1 MGILTTPVQ
10 ESRAAMAQTFS
21 NTALRR
27 IFLAAAGSKM
37 GDWAFSMASAVYV
50 FGHGGPTA
58 VGVLGVVRYLS
69 IALAAPIAS
78 TLADRQDRRK
88 VMIAADVIRFVL
100 VVLAALVVNAGS
112 PPVLFYVL
120 LVLAAVVGT
129 AFLPAERALLPS
141 LTRQPAELIGANVV
155 ASTVDSISMFVGP
168 AIAGFLL
175 AIASIPVVFLFNAV
189 SFLWS
194 ALVVL
199 RIPRA
204 LQLDDNDIETPAS
217 AAVSSGTG
225 HDDSVNPGNPG
236 NPGNLVHSV
245 GAANLPEGGDH
256 PPDEKLLRTVTHGFR
271 IIHGSREIRLLVGLY
286 CAQTVVAGAS
296 LVFTVSIAFELLKL
310 GNSGIGVLNAIVG
323 IGGVVGGFVALM
335 LAQRGRL
342 ATDFG
347 YGVLLW
353 SAPLVFLA
361 VIPRYGMAI
370 ALMGCLGLANSI
382 VDTNALTI
390 LQRLVPNESM
400 GRVFGAMESALI
412 GAMAVGSLAM
422 PLLLHL
428 VGLRWALTIIGGVIA
443 MVSVVAQPK
452 LRRLDRTA
460 LAPEGL
466 DDLARIPLLSVLPSS
481 VLERLAKGSTMMEV
495 ATGDPVFSEGEP
507 GERYY
512 MIVSG
517 EAAVSIRGSRIRTL
531 GAGDAFG
538 EIALLR
544 RIPRTAS
551 VTALSPLVL
560 RAIESEPF
568 VSAVTGHGG
577 AADQAEQLLTRLLKV
592 R

>member
-1 MGILTTPVQ
+1 
-10 ESRAAMAQTFS
+10 MAQTFS

-37 GDWAFSMASAVYV
+37 GDWAYSMASAVYV

-100 VVLAALVVNAGS
+100 VVLAALAVNAGS

-120 LVLAAVVGT
+120 SVLAAVVGT

-141 LTRQPAELIGANVV
+141 LTREPSELIGANVV

-175 AIASIPVVFLFNAV
+175 AVASIPIVFLFNAV

-194 ALVVL
+194 ALIVM

-204 LQLDDNDIETPAS
+204 VQVDAKEIETPVLAG
-217 AAVSSGTG
+217 VSSGSG
-225 HDDSVNPGNPG
+225 REDSVNPFNPVNSVG
-236 NPGNLVHSV
+236 SGNLPDV
-245 GAANLPEGGDH
+245 GEH
-256 PPDEKLLRTVTHGFR
+256 PLDEKLLRTVTHGFR

-323 IGGVVGGFVALM
+323 IGGVIGGFVALM

-347 YGVLLW
+347 FGVLLW

-370 ALMGCLGLANSI
+370 ALMGCIGLANSI

-422 PLLLHL
+422 PLLIHL
-428 VGLRWALTIIGGVIA
+428 VGLRWALTIIGGVIS
-443 MVSVVAQPK
+443 MVTMAAHPK
-452 LRRLDRTA
+452 LRGLDRTA

-466 DDLARIPLLSVLPSS
+466 GDLALIPLLSVLPSS
-481 VLERLAKGSTMMEV
+481 VLERLARRSTLMEV
-495 ATGDPVFSEGEP
+495 ATGDSVCAEGEP

-517 EAAVSIRGSRIRTL
+517 EAAVTIRGSRIRTL

-544 RIPRTAS
+544 RIPRTAT

-560 RAIESEPF
+560 RIIESEPF
-568 VSAVTGHGG
+568 VSAVTGHGE
-577 AADQAEQLLTRLLKV
+577 AADQAEQLLTRLLEV

>member
-1 MGILTTPVQ
+1 
-10 ESRAAMAQTFS
+10 MAQTFS

-37 GDWAFSMASAVYV
+37 GDWAYSMASAVYV

-100 VVLAALVVNAGS
+100 VVLAALAVNAGS

-120 LVLAAVVGT
+120 SVLAAVVGT

-141 LTRQPAELIGANVV
+141 LTREPSELIGANVV

-175 AIASIPVVFLFNAV
+175 AVASIPIVFLFNAV

-194 ALVVL
+194 ALIVM

-204 LQLDDNDIETPAS
+204 VQVDAKEIETPVLAG
-217 AAVSSGTG
+217 VSSGSG
-225 HDDSVNPGNPG
+225 REDSVNPFNPVNSVG
-236 NPGNLVHSV
+236 SGNLPDV
-245 GAANLPEGGDH
+245 GEH
-256 PPDEKLLRTVTHGFR
+256 PLDEKLLRTVTHGFR

-323 IGGVVGGFVALM
+323 IGGVIGGFVALM

-347 YGVLLW
+347 FGVLLW

-370 ALMGCLGLANSI
+370 ALMGCIGLANSI

-422 PLLLHL
+422 PLLIHL
-428 VGLRWALTIIGGVIA
+428 VGLRWALTIIGGVIS
-443 MVSVVAQPK
+443 MVTVVAQPK
-452 LRRLDRTA
+452 LRGLDRTA
-460 LAPEGL
+460 LAPQSLG
-466 DDLARIPLLSVLPSS
+466 DLARIPLLSILPSS
-481 VLERLAKGSTMMEV
+481 VLERLARGSTLMEV
-495 ATGDPVFSEGEP
+495 ATGDPVCAEGEP

-512 MIVSG
+512 MIVRG
-517 EAAVSIRGSRIRTL
+517 EAAVTIRGSRIRTL

-544 RIPRTAS
+544 RIPRTAT

-568 VSAVTGHGG
+568 VSAVTGHGD
-577 AADQAEQLLTRLLKV
+577 AADQAEQLLTRLLEV